1 MVERGQRV
9 SAQRFFPDTDV
20 NAVVLVGG
28 KSRRMGR
35 PKQTLIRGGVT
46 LAEIAVA
53 AVQGS
58 VHRVVLAGHGPVP
71 ESLGGLELLADIP
84 GPSGPLGGILAAMR
98 HSPEATW
105 IVSACDMP
113 RVRREAIEWLL
124 SQRGP
129 GVRAVLPRTAAD
141 RVEPLLAVYEPPMHD
156 ILQRRAEM
164 GRFGFQKLA
173 GLKGVSCPSP
183 PEEIHD
189 AWTSVN
195 TLEEFQGTPVIDV

>member
-113 RVRREAIEWLL
+113 RVRREDSEDPE
-124 SQRGP
+124 SGRSFP
-129 GVRAVLPRTAAD
+129 
-141 RVEPLLAVYEPPMHD
+141 EPPRIGWNRCWRSMNH
-156 ILQRRAEM
+156 RCTTSCNGGPRW
-164 GRFGFQKLA
+164 A
-173 GLKGVSCPSP
+173 GSDFRNWRG
-183 PEEIHD
+183 
-189 AWTSVN
+189 
-195 TLEEFQGTPVIDV
+195 